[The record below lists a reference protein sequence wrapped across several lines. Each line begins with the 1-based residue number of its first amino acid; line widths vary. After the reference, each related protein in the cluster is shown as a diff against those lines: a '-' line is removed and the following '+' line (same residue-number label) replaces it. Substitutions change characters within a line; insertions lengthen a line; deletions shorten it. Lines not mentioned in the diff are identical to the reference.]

1 VWAALKFEPT
11 VTLGLARCVDDKELM
26 TEARLL
32 SAVINGIPAPTY
44 IGPLLRDDA
53 VALRYGA
60 SILVVLAIGGA
71 RALLAPLLGSQ
82 APLLP
87 FVLGV
92 FFCAY
97 LGGRGPA
104 LLASV
109 LSPVLATVFFTNWPA
124 DGPPMQWVAHVVF
137 FLLIA
142 VLSSVLM
149 HELQKRSRAERE
161 AREIAASH
169 ANALREADRR
179 KDEFLAMLAH
189 ELRNPLAPIRNVAYV
204 LSKGGADPA
213 TVRRSGQMI
222 ERQASH
228 LTHLV
233 DDLLDVARITRGRV
247 ALHREPLSLDTVVDA
262 ALETVQPALDSRH
275 QSVSVRQPGEK
286 IFVEG
291 DSMRLCQV
299 LANLLTNAS
308 KYSPERAR
316 IDIVIDGSA
325 VDAIVEVR
333 DPGAGIDAQLLPHL
347 FDLFLQG
354 DRTLDRAQGGLG
366 VGLTIVKLLV
376 EMHGGTVEALSAG
389 LGKGS
394 EFRIRLPR
402 TQLPSGIP
410 SREIPEERPP
420 VRPRRVLIIEDNAD
434 AAESMR
440 ALLRTDGHH
449 IELAYDGAA
458 GLAKLEDFRADFV
471 LLNIGLPRM
480 DGFMVAHA
488 IRERFALAARR
499 PKLLALTGYG
509 REDDR
514 TAALKAGFDGHLAKP
529 VDPRR
534 LLQIVADEAPVFST
548 SRQSG

>member
-1 VWAALKFEPT
+1 
-11 VTLGLARCVDDKELM
+11 
-26 TEARLL
+26 
-32 SAVINGIPAPTY
+32 
-44 IGPLLRDDA
+44 
-53 VALRYGA
+53 
-60 SILVVLAIGGA
+60 
-71 RALLAPLLGSQ
+71 
-82 APLLP
+82 
-87 FVLGV
+87 
-92 FFCAY
+92 
-97 LGGRGPA
+97 
-104 LLASV
+104 
-109 LSPVLATVFFTNWPA
+109 
-124 DGPPMQWVAHVVF
+124 
-137 FLLIA
+137 
-142 VLSSVLM
+142 
-149 HELQKRSRAERE
+149 
-161 AREIAASH
+161 
-169 ANALREADRR
+169 
-179 KDEFLAMLAH
+179 
-189 ELRNPLAPIRNVAYV
+189 VAYV

-233 DDLLDVARITRGRV
+233 DDLLDVARITRGTV

-275 QSVSVRQPGEK
+275 QSISVRQPGEK

-376 EMHGGTVEALSAG
+376 EMHGGTVEVHSAG

-402 TQLPSGIP
+402 TQLPTGIP

-471 LLNIGLPRM
+471 LLDIGLPRM

-534 LLQIVADEAPVFST
+534 LLQIVADEAPVFTT

>member
-1 VWAALKFEPT
+1 
-11 VTLGLARCVDDKELM
+11 
-26 TEARLL
+26 
-32 SAVINGIPAPTY
+32 
-44 IGPLLRDDA
+44 
-53 VALRYGA
+53 
-60 SILVVLAIGGA
+60 
-71 RALLAPLLGSQ
+71 
-82 APLLP
+82 LLP

-92 FFCAY
+92 FVCAY
-97 LGGRGPA
+97 FGGRGPA

-109 LSPVLATVFFTNWPA
+109 LSPVLATIFFTNWPA

-149 HELQKRSRAERE
+149 HELQRRSRAERE
-161 AREIAASH
+161 ALEIAADH
-169 ANALREADRR
+169 ATALREADRR

-213 TVRRSGQMI
+213 TVRRAGQMI

-233 DDLLDVARITRGRV
+233 DDLLDVARITRGV
-247 ALHREPLSLDTVVDA
+247 VSLHREPLSLDSVVDA
-262 ALETVQPALDSRH
+262 ALETVQPVLDARR
-275 QSVSVRQPGEK
+275 QSASVREAGEK

-291 DSMRLCQV
+291 DSVRLCQV
-299 LANLLTNAS
+299 VANLLTNAS

-316 IDIVIDGSA
+316 IEIVIDSTD
-325 VDAIVEVR
+325 VDAIIEVR
-333 DPGAGIDAQLLPHL
+333 DPGAGIDPQLLPHL

-376 EMHGGTVEALSAG
+376 GMHGGRVEAQSAG

-394 EFRIRLPR
+394 VFRIRLPR
-402 TQLPSGIP
+402 KPTPALSPPPQVADD
-410 SREIPEERPP
+410 RPA
-420 VRPRRVLIIEDNAD
+420 VRPRRILIIEDNAD

-449 IELAYDGAA
+449 VEVVYDGAA

-471 LLNIGLPRM
+471 LLDIGLPRV

-488 IRERFALAARR
+488 IRERFAMAARR

-509 REDDR
+509 REEDR
-514 TAALKAGFDGHLAKP
+514 AAAIRAGFDGHLAKP

-534 LLQIVADEAPVFST
+534 LLQIVADELQVQST
-548 SRQSG
+548 SRQPG

>member
-1 VWAALKFEPT
+1 
-11 VTLGLARCVDDKELM
+11 M
-26 TEARLL
+26 IEARTLP
-32 SAVINGIPAPTY
+32 AVSNGTPAPAY
-44 IGPLLRDDA
+44 IGPLLRDEA
-53 VALRYGA
+53 VVLRYGA
-60 SILVVLAIGGA
+60 AVAVVLLIGVIRGV
-71 RALLAPLLGSQ
+71 LAPLLGSQ

-87 FVLGV
+87 FVLGIYAA
-92 FFCAY
+92 AY

-109 LSPVLATVFFTNWPA
+109 LTPIVATVFFTDWPTDA
-124 DGPPMQWVAHVVF
+124 PPLQWVAHVVF
-137 FLLIA
+137 FLVIA
-142 VLSSVLM
+142 GLSSALM
-149 HELQKRSRAERE
+149 HELQKRSRAER
-161 AREIAASH
+161 AALTVAADH
-169 ANALREADRR
+169 AKALREADQR

-222 ERQASH
+222 ERQAIH

-233 DDLLDVARITRGRV
+233 DDLLDVARITRGAVSLRS
-247 ALHREPLSLDTVVDA
+247 EPVSLDSVVDA
-262 ALETVQPALDSRH
+262 ALETVQPVLDARR
-275 QSVSVRQPGEK
+275 QLASVREPDEK
-286 IFVEG
+286 IFVNG
-291 DSMRLCQV
+291 DTTRLCQV
-299 LANLLTNAS
+299 VANLLTNAS
-308 KYSPERAR
+308 KYSPERAH
-316 IDIVIDGSA
+316 IEIVIDASA
-325 VDAIVEVR
+325 ADAILEVR

-376 EMHGGTVEALSAG
+376 GMHGGRVEANSAG

-394 EFRIRLPR
+394 VFRIQLPR
-402 TQLPSGIP
+402 VQAPVEPPAPQLSD
-410 SREIPEERPP
+410 ERPA

-440 ALLRTDGHH
+440 AVLRTDGHH
-449 IELAYDGAA
+449 VEVVYDGAA
-458 GLAKLEDFRADFV
+458 GLASLEDFRADFV
-471 LLNIGLPRM
+471 LLDIGLPRM

-499 PKLLALTGYG
+499 PRLLALTGYG
-509 REDDR
+509 REEDR
-514 TAALKAGFDGHLAKP
+514 ASALKAGFDGHLSKP

-534 LLQIVADEAPVFST
+534 LLQLVADELPLQMV
-548 SRQSG
+548 SRLPN

>member
-1 VWAALKFEPT
+1 
-11 VTLGLARCVDDKELM
+11 M
-26 TEARLL
+26 TETRTLP
-32 SAVINGIPAPTY
+32 AVSNATPAPAY
-44 IGPLLRDDA
+44 IGPLLRHEA

-60 SILVVLAIGGA
+60 AIAVVLLIGGI
-71 RALLAPLLGSQ
+71 RGVLAPLLGTQ

-87 FVLGV
+87 FVLGI
-92 FFCAY
+92 FAAAY

-109 LSPVLATVFFTNWPA
+109 LTPVLATIFFTGWPA
-124 DGPPMQWVAHVVF
+124 DGPPTQWIAHVVF

-142 VLSSVLM
+142 VLASALM
-149 HELQKRSRAERE
+149 HELQKRSLAERE
-161 AREIAASH
+161 ALAVAADH
-169 ANALREADRR
+169 ANALREADER

-213 TVRRSGQMI
+213 TVRRSGRMI
-222 ERQASH
+222 ERQARH

-233 DDLLDVARITRGRV
+233 DDLLDVARITRGAVSLR
-247 ALHREPLSLDTVVDA
+247 REPLSLDSVVDA
-262 ALETVQPALDSRH
+262 ALETVQPVLDARR
-275 QSVSVRQPGEK
+275 QLASVRESDERV
-286 IFVEG
+286 FVNG
-291 DSMRLCQV
+291 DSTRLCQV
-299 LANLLTNAS
+299 VANLLTNAS
-308 KYSPERAR
+308 KYSPERAH
-316 IDIVIDGSA
+316 IEIVIDGSA
-325 VDAIVEVR
+325 TDATLEVR
-333 DPGAGIDAQLLPHL
+333 DPGVGIDAQLLPHL

-376 EMHGGTVEALSAG
+376 GMHGGRVEASSAG

-394 EFRIRLPR
+394 VFRIHLPR
-402 TQLPSGIP
+402 VRAPAESPAAQA
-410 SREIPEERPP
+410 PEDRPA

-440 ALLRTDGHH
+440 GLLRTDGHH
-449 IELAYDGAA
+449 VEVVYDGAA

-471 LLNIGLPRM
+471 LLDIGLPRM

-499 PKLLALTGYG
+499 PRLLALTGYG
-509 REDDR
+509 REEDR
-514 TAALKAGFDGHLAKP
+514 TAALKAGFDGHIAKP
-529 VDPRR
+529 VEPRR
-534 LLQIVADEAPVFST
+534 LLQLIADELPL
-548 SRQSG
+548 QSISNLRN

>member
-1 VWAALKFEPT
+1 
-11 VTLGLARCVDDKELM
+11 M
-26 TEARLL
+26 TEARTLP
-32 SAVINGIPAPTY
+32 AVSDGTPAPAY

-53 VALRYGA
+53 VVLRYGA
-60 SILVVLAIGGA
+60 AIVVMLLVAGI
-71 RALLAPLLGSQ
+71 RAVLAPLLGTQ

-87 FVLGV
+87 FVLGI
-92 FFCAY
+92 FGAAY

-104 LLASV
+104 LLASF
-109 LSPVLATVFFTNWPA
+109 LTPILATIAFTDWPQ
-124 DGPPMQWVAHVVF
+124 DGPPMQWVAHAAF
-137 FLLIA
+137 FVIIA
-142 VLSSVLM
+142 VLSSCLM

-161 AREIAASH
+161 ALAIAADH
-169 ANALREADRR
+169 AKALREADRR

-222 ERQASH
+222 DRQATH

-247 ALHREPLSLDTVVDA
+247 ALHRESLSLDSVVEA
-262 ALETVQPALDSRH
+262 ALETVQPALDARK
-275 QSVSVRQPGEK
+275 QAVSIRQPGEK
-286 IFVEG
+286 VFVDG
-291 DSMRLCQV
+291 DSTRLCQV
-299 LANLLTNAS
+299 IANLLTNAS

-316 IDIVIDGSA
+316 IDIVIEGSS
-325 VDAIVEVR
+325 VDAFVNVR
-333 DPGAGIDAQLLPHL
+333 DPGVGIDAQLLPHL

-354 DRTLDRAQGGLG
+354 DRTLDRSQGGLG

-376 EMHGGTVEALSAG
+376 EMHGGSVEARSDG

-394 EFRIRLPR
+394 VFRMRLPR
-402 TQLPSGIP
+402 TNPQFAAAA
-410 SREIPEERPP
+410 PEAPDERKA
-420 VRPRRVLIIEDNAD
+420 VRPRRILIIEDNAD

-440 ALLRTDGHH
+440 ALLRTDAHTVEVVH
-449 IELAYDGAA
+449 DGAA
-458 GLAKLEDFRADFV
+458 GLAKLEEFRADMV
-471 LLNIGLPRM
+471 LLDIGLPRM

-488 IRERFALAARR
+488 IRERFALAGRR

-509 REDDR
+509 RDEDR
-514 TAALKAGFDGHLAKP
+514 NAALKAGFDGHLAKP

-534 LLQIVADEAPVFST
+534 LLQIVAEEPQAYST
-548 SRQSG
+548 SKLQG